1 MRMADVDRI
10 RAVKRAA
17 AARLHAIPGV
27 HAVGVGFKVVGGK
40 KTDELAIAVFVDKKK
55 KPEELPEREII
66 PTQIEGVRTDVA
78 QLPRAE
84 LLNADPHT
92 VTATV
97 APLPKGEAT
106 EQSIT
111 LTGKT
116 VPDSGL
122 FVVVDFTVQP
132 DGGESSKNF
141 VSVKTGGKKS
151 LADLAGELNNALKG
165 VAGVVTGTTD
175 VPAQVQVWDEDGFS
189 VQVTGANV
197 LAMDQTKYFKDYVR
211 GGIQIQRGA
220 NTTYGTLGCLAT
232 TAPTPEDP
240 QGKVVGLTN
249 VHVVCPP
256 VAGETNLQS
265 KVVDLTSVVFSI
277 DDDDDDDDGDDETV
291 TPGTLVLL
299 EIHDVPEP
307 FDLLYSAFY
316 TAAASDTPEK
326 IAQGLVNE
334 VSDAPKGVTVSVS
347 PDDASTIVLQG
358 PATLDCDVFGPPPDP
373 DSTVGLYAIVN
384 KGDATT
390 NGIIFSGKVSTENY
404 GIFLKIT
411 PGGTG
416 YTFGSFTNPKKG
428 ATMEDVAQAVLTAIH
443 GDPAN
448 PNPLLGNVGVTS
460 AGPTI
465 TVTNAQTVDCTV
477 VKDIQVGQPDNYFG
491 STCSHCCSHRIG
503 RVVDA
508 QIHSDVALIQ
518 LDPGLNYKLEIEGI
532 PGAIQA
538 STSQLLPMLS
548 VEKRGRSTGLT
559 KGTVS
564 YVEVTVE
571 RVGEGSFN
579 RLAEH
584 AFMIDSASDDPFSLP
599 GDSGSAVISSADN
612 SLVGLL
618 FGHVGETTTGI
629 ASEIGPL
636 LDAFPGYKLA
646 FSPASGVDVDTVQ
659 VVPKPAV
666 AFQALDDDAAQAVTI
681 PEAAPFGFAAT
692 RFAKRLDEAENEIRA
707 TPQGREY
714 VEVVRR
720 HLQEGF
726 TLVNKN
732 RRVATVWRRSGGP
745 EILDA
750 LARMIQF
757 RNERLPAEINGKP
770 LAECLSRIQRIVTR
784 YASPAFLGDLNQ
796 YAPKLKDFAHM
807 TYLELLAAFRSEA
820 TE

>member
-1 MRMADVDRI
+1 MTDVDRI
-10 RAVKRAA
+10 RAIKRAA

-27 HAVGVGFKVVGGK
+27 HLVGVGYKVVGGK

-55 KPEELPEREII
+55 KPEELAENESV
-66 PTQIEGVRTDVA
+66 PTEIEGVRTDVL
-78 QLPRAE
+78 QMGRAR
-84 LLNADPHT
+84 LLNADPNSIK
-92 VTATV
+92 ATV
-97 APLPKGEAT
+97 APVPPGEGDGQIIALSGT
-106 EQSIT
+106 N
-111 LTGKT
+111 
-116 VPDSGL
+116 VPDKGL
-122 FVVVDFTVQP
+122 IVVVDLTVQP
-132 DGGESSKNF
+132 DGGDSSKTF
-141 VSVKTGGKKS
+141 VSAAADGKKTLS
-151 LADLAGELNNALKG
+151 DLVEELQKALTK
-165 VAGVVTGTTD
+165 VTGVVTGTTE
-175 VPAQVQVWDEDGFS
+175 VPAQLQIWAEVGSS
-189 VQVTGANV
+189 VQVTQPNV
-197 LAMDQTKYFKDYVR
+197 IAIDETPYFKDYVR

-220 NTTYGTLGCLAT
+220 SKSFGTLGCLAT
-232 TAPTPEDP
+232 TAPTTEDP

-249 VHVVCPP
+249 VHVVCPSN
-256 VAGETNLQS
+256 VGVTNLRVEVHS
-265 KVVDLTSVVFSI
+265 TTAEFSI
-277 DDDDDDDDGDDETV
+277 DADETV

-299 EIHDVPEP
+299 AVNDVPEP
-307 FDLLYSAFY
+307 HDLLYSALY
-316 TAAASDTPEK
+316 TAAAADTPEK

-384 KGDATT
+384 KGEATT
-390 NGIIFSGKVSTENY
+390 NGIIFSGKVATENY

-428 ATMEDVAQAVLTAIH
+428 ATMEDVAQAVSAGIN
-443 GDPAN
+443 GGPGN
-448 PNPLLGNVGVTS
+448 PNPLLGTVSVTS

-477 VKDIQVGQPDNYFG
+477 VKDIQVGQPNNYFG
-491 STCSHCCSHRIG
+491 STCSHCWSHRIG
-503 RVVDA
+503 RIVDA

-518 LDPGLNYKLEIEGI
+518 LDPDLNYKLEIEGI

-538 STSQLLPMLS
+538 STSLLLPMLA
-548 VEKRGRSTGLT
+548 VKKRGRTTGLT
-559 KGTVS
+559 TGTVG
-564 YVEVTVE
+564 YVDVSTDVE
-571 RVGEGSFN
+571 EHGGFF
-579 RLAEH
+579 RLSEH
-584 AFMIDSASDDPFSLP
+584 GFMIESATSDPFSLP
-599 GDSGSAVISSADN
+599 GDSGSAVVSSADN

-618 FGHVGETTTGI
+618 YAHLDGTTTGL
-629 ASEIGPL
+629 AMEIGPL
-636 LDAFPGYKLA
+636 LGSFPALKLA
-646 FSPASGVDVDTVQ
+646 FSPAPGVDADTVQ
-659 VVPKPAV
+659 TVPKPAAA
-666 AFQALDDDAAQAVTI
+666 AFQALADDAAQAVTI

-707 TPQGREY
+707 TPLGREY
-714 VEVVRR
+714 AEVVRR

-745 EILDA
+745 EILDG

-770 LAECLSRIQRIVTR
+770 LSECLSRIQRIVTR
-784 YASPAFLGDLNQ
+784 YASAAFLEDLNR

-807 TYLELLAAFRSEA
+807 TYLELLTAFQSEA